1 MISLD
6 DKIWKELTSGYKI
19 LYDVSPVLK
28 RLEMTNDPSTED
40 EIWKEL
46 WEELHH
52 QGDIGTASYLAIP
65 HLIRIAKTKER
76 VDFNIFGL
84 FSTIEIQRHVDGNP
98 EIPSEFR
105 TEYLDSLKEIVDLVQ
120 IIKNDNWDNTLTSCV
135 LSAIAVSKGQ
145 IKLGKILL
153 DLEDPDMID
162 SLEEFLEN
170 H

>member
-6 DKIWKELTSGYKI
+6 DKIWKDLTSGYKI

-28 RLEMTNDPSTED
+28 RLEITNDPSTED

-52 QGDIGTASYLAIP
+52 QGDIGTASYLTIP
-65 HLIRIAKTKER
+65 HLIRIAKAKR
-76 VDFNIFGL
+76 KIDFNIFGL
-84 FSTIEIQRHVDGNP
+84 FSTIEIQRHVEGNP

-105 TEYLDSLKEIVDLVQ
+105 NDYLNSFKEIVELAQ
-120 IIKNDNWDNTLTSCV
+120 LIENDNWDNTLTSCV

-153 DLEDPDMID
+153 DLEDSDMID
-162 SLEEFLEN
+162 SFEEFLEN
-170 H
+170 Y